1 MYSTTY
7 VWQTYKV
14 FILLYDVQQ
23 EIFGWGLDVLVKKLV
38 LITKHIT
45 HNVHILRIV
54 YAPTSNLFDIYFE
67 LNS

>member
-14 FILLYDVQQ
+14 FKLLYDVQQ
-23 EIFGWGLDVLVKKLV
+23 EIFGWGLDVLIKKLIM
-38 LITKHIT
+38 ITKHIT

-54 YAPTSNLFDIYFE
+54 YVPASNLFDIYFG